1 MQFWVL
7 SPCTEHWVVC
17 SFQCFI
23 YFIQNIQNN
32 FGIKFRDLLHLVQ
45 GSLTQNFS
53 FTPSSFLYSLWFHF
67 YLLIPSIQ
75 PSLNFLS
82 DPYYLIISLW
92 SILSHHLS
100 LIPLFSSNLPDFA
113 FLLYSIWSYFP
124 LFVPSIRPFLLYS
137 RLFPKLPP
145 ISLFSSTPSDHA
157 ILFPSLRSHFFLHYL
172 RSHFLPPIHL
182 LPSTPADPGFLL
194 NSSDPFFRPWFPPI
208 NLFFSFNP

>member
-32 FGIKFRDLLHLVQ
+32 FGIKFKNLLHLVQ

-82 DPYYLIISLW
+82 DPYYLVISLW
-92 SILSHHLS
+92 FH
-100 LIPLFSSNLPDFA
+100 FS
-113 FLLYSIWSYFP
+113 
-124 LFVPSIRPFLLYS
+124 
-137 RLFPKLPP
+137 PP
-145 ISLFSSTPSDHA
+145 ISLISLFFCTPSYPTFLFLSLRSDHSSFTPA
-157 ILFPSLRSHFFLHYL
+157 SSLNFLRSHF
-172 RSHFLPPIHL
+172 SPQLPLITLFCSP
-182 LPSTPADPGFLL
+182 PSDPGFLL
-194 NSSDPFFRPWFPPI
+194 NSSDPFFRLWFPSI
-208 NLFFSFNP
+208 NLFFSVTP